1 MELNIEGKTALV
13 TGASKGIGY
22 GIAENLAKEGVN
34 LHLIARNEKN
44 LKLLKKK
51 LDSKYNVKINVYPLD
66 LKSDSN
72 VKNLAKKC
80 KDATILINN
89 AGDIPS
95 GSLFDVDDKKW
106 REGWNLKV
114 FGYINM
120 CREFYPIIKNNGG
133 GVILNNIGNG
143 GGTYDP
149 LYIAGASGNSSLM
162 SFTKAL
168 GSNSLN
174 DKIRVLGVNPGP
186 VDTERIYKILKN
198 RAKKLF
204 NDEKRYLELLETYP
218 LGRPAK
224 IEEITDLISFLV
236 SDKAGYISGTIVTVD
251 GGISSRNSII

>member
-1 MELNIEGKTALV
+1 MELDLVGRTALV

-22 GIAENLAKEGVN
+22 GIAENLAKEGVK
-34 LHLIARNEKN
+34 LHLTARSESGLRVLKNKIEKE
-44 LKLLKKK
+44 
-51 LDSKYNVKINVYPLD
+51 YNIEVTIYPLD
-66 LKSDSN
+66 LKLSSS
-72 VKNLAKKC
+72 VKQLANYC
-80 KDATILINN
+80 KNIDILINN

-95 GSLFDVDDKKW
+95 GSVFDIDENKW
-106 REGWNLKV
+106 RDGWDLKV

-143 GGTYDP
+143 GETYDP
-149 LYIAGASGNSSLM
+149 LYIAGSSGNSSLM

-174 DKIRVLGVNPGP
+174 DNIRVLGVNPGP
-186 VDTERIYKILKN
+186 VDTERIFKILKN
-198 RAKKLF
+198 RAKKLY
-204 NDEKRYLELLETYP
+204 NDENKYVDLLSTYP

-224 IEEITDLISFLV
+224 IEEVTDLISFLV
-236 SDKAGYISGTIVTVD
+236 SDRAGYISGTIVTVD

>member
-34 LHLIARNEKN
+34 LHLTARNEKN

-51 LDSKYNVKINVYPLD
+51 LDIKYNVKIYVYPLD
-66 LKSDSN
+66 LKSDSSA
-72 VKNLAKKC
+72 KILSKKC

-95 GSLFDVDDKKW
+95 GSLFDIDNKKW
-106 REGWNLKV
+106 REGWDLKV

-143 GGTYDP
+143 GETYDP

-186 VDTERIYKILKN
+186 VDTERIFKILKN
-198 RAKKLF
+198 RAKKLY
-204 NDEKRYLELLETYP
+204 NDEKRYVDLLATYP

>member
-1 MELNIEGKTALV
+1 MELNIKGKTAIV

-34 LHLIARNEKN
+34 LHLTARNEKN
-44 LKLLKKK
+44 LILLKKK
-51 LDSKYNVKINVYPLD
+51 IENKYNVKVSIYPLD
-66 LKSDSN
+66 LKSDSS
-72 VKNLAKKC
+72 VKTLAKKC

-95 GSLFDVDDKKW
+95 GSLFDIDDKKW
-106 REGWNLKV
+106 REGWDLKV

-120 CREFYPIIKNNGG
+120 CREFYPIIKKNGG

-143 GGTYDP
+143 GETYDP
-149 LYIAGASGNSSLM
+149 LYIAGACGNSSLM

-168 GSNSLN
+168 GSNSLS

-198 RAKKLF
+198 RAKKLY
-204 NDEKRYLELLETYP
+204 NNEKRYVDLLSTYP

-224 IEEITDLISFLV
+224 IEEVTDLIIFLI